1 MPSGKIEMSKV
12 LMKTMR
18 ALTTAIMIV
27 GSTYVHHVESTRPLG
42 SKQAELQHGR
52 SLGIEFAMYII
63 ENGKP
68 LLNW

>member
-1 MPSGKIEMSKV
+1 
-12 LMKTMR
+12 
-18 ALTTAIMIV
+18 MIV